1 MIVRFNKEASRR
13 SHYSAVDADA
23 KENAGKASEAE
34 KIVSDTKQDI
44 ADGKTPAVGV
54 SATNSGRGYDTE
66 STEEFIPTVLQGT
79 VEEEPSAISD
89 DDSPE
94 IDPSAAAAAVTETNA
109 TKEEGS

>member
-23 KENAGKASEAE
+23 EENAGKASEAE

-44 ADGKTPAVGV
+44 AEGKTPAIGV
-54 SATNSGRGYDTE
+54 SATNSGRGYDTA
-66 STEEFIPTVLQGT
+66 STEEFVPTVLQGT

-94 IDPSAAAAAVTETNA
+94 IDPSAAAAATETKA

>member
-1 MIVRFNKEASRR
+1 MVVRFNKEASRK
-13 SHYSAVDADA
+13 SHYLDANA
-23 KENAGKASEAE
+23 EENAGKASEAD

-44 ADGKTPAVGV
+44 AEGKTPAIGV
-54 SATNSGRGYDTE
+54 SATNSGRGYDTA
-66 STEEFIPTVLQGT
+66 STEEFVPTVLQGT

-94 IDPSAAAAAVTETNA
+94 LDPSGAVAATKAKA